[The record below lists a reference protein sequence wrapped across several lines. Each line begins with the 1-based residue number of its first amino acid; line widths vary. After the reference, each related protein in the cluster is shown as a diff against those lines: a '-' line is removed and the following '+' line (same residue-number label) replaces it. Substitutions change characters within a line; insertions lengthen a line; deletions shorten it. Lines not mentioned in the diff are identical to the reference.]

1 MKISNF
7 FVLMLALMLSFFT
20 TTGAVNFT
28 PVSSSEPPTIS
39 ANYGSVTA
47 CKAIKGVTTTETVVK
62 AVRQAKTKN
71 YERRFD
77 AAHKALIR
85 YQKFQSNAHTSIDC
99 ESSQKLNSLFIQ
111 ELECLLRT

>member
-1 MKISNF
+1 
-7 FVLMLALMLSFFT
+7 MLSFFT

-28 PVSSSEPPTIS
+28 PVSSSQPPTVYQ
-39 ANYGSVTA
+39 NYTSVTA
-47 CKAIKGVTTTETVVK
+47 CKVQSGVVTSQPVVK

-99 ESSQKLNSLFIQ
+99 ESSQKLNSLFIK
-111 ELECLLRT
+111 ELECLLKT